1 MGYARCLEAK
11 AEAVGFREELELEGL
26 DDETAHGRGRREG
39 LQGRR
44 RAVDSMSGEAQFSE
58 SRGLKAQGRRLLTRG
73 EKLHQPLE
81 AILLWHYL
89 GGSRAPL
96 FFLPLF
102 LVRVLV

>member
-26 DDETAHGRGRREG
+26 DDEAAHGRGRREG

-81 AILLWHYL
+81 AILPSLTWGAL
-89 GGSRAPL
+89 ERL
-96 FFLPLF
+96 FFF
-102 LVRVLV
+102 ASFFIK